1 MILRVIKW
9 SYWFSTTISP
19 KSLISQWFT
28 LSLCSIVICRLKYRL
43 SQIAKNLQLSVKI
56 QIEARLQAVETFTFY
71 TQYPIME
78 KKIFFFFCWKRKP
91 HFHWCNFYFFIIVPP
106 NTALLDDYEM
116 FGLFLR
122 GKNGENTE
130 SVMK

>member
-1 MILRVIKW
+1 MVIKW

-56 QIEARLQAVETFTFY
+56 QIEARLQAVETYTFY
-71 TQYPIME
+71 TQYPFG
-78 KKIFFFFCWKRKP
+78 KITFFFFISCMW
-91 HFHWCNFYFFIIVPP
+91 
-106 NTALLDDYEM
+106 EM
-116 FGLFLR
+116 IQYWR
-122 GKNGENTE
+122 GKSYWTKTAVSILIPNLLPCMDLCMCIFVRRYVCK
-130 SVMK
+130 SLCWQ